1 MKYIL
6 LFFAFVNIAKAGTC
20 TSTTRSNYSSN
31 QVLTSSALNADF
43 NQLVTKLNAFD
54 GGCITDGT
62 LEQTALNASDFSALY
77 YGIQQGCALSYSD
90 TNTISIDRCIAS
102 VNGAL
107 LKTATATTV
116 TWGCSSCS
124 AEVASTSY
132 YVYIKTGSTGSTL
145 TPLISTTAPNGDGY
159 DNSGNK
165 VLGSFYNNGSS
176 NIDSNRIYQWRT
188 GSIVKDE
195 TEWASYT
202 PTFQGFG
209 TPSSVECFYKRKG
222 GDLYIECRFN
232 AGTTTAAEARL
243 YLPTGLV
250 IKSTYTPSIAAR
262 GYYFRNSVGGVAGSK
277 GSSILAESNVSYLTF
292 GNQDVFSGTNANWKS
307 KISSA
312 SAVFASGDEFSVMAG
327 PIAIEGW

>member
-6 LFFAFVNIAKAGTC
+6 LFFAFINIAKAGTC

-90 TNTISIDRCIAS
+90 SNTISIDKCIAS
-102 VNGAL
+102 VNGSL

-116 TWGCSSCS
+116 TWGCSGCS

-165 VLGSFYNNGSS
+165 ILGSFLNNASS
-176 NIDSNRIYQWRT
+176 NIDPDRIYQWKVN
-188 GSIVKDE
+188 SIGKDE
-195 TEWASYT
+195 SSWTSYT
-202 PTFQGFG
+202 PTFSAGVG
-209 TPSSVECFYKRKG
+209 TATGIDFYYKRDG
-222 GDLYIECRFN
+222 SDLLIRGVYTT
-232 AGTTTAAEARL
+232 GTVAASTVTFT
-243 YLPTGLV
+243 LPTGLA
-250 IKSTYTPSIAAR
+250 ISTSVPSR
-262 GYYFRNSVGGVAGSK
+262 QVFGFCGRN
-277 GSSILAESNVSYLTF
+277 
-292 GNQDVFSGTNANWKS
+292 SGTNS
-307 KISSA
+307 MH
-312 SAVFASGDEFSVMAG
+312 AVNGVGGGTALSLGGVVGAGGGWFAQDTGSTLMGNSEKQACTNIRV
-327 PIAIEGW
+327 PIQGW